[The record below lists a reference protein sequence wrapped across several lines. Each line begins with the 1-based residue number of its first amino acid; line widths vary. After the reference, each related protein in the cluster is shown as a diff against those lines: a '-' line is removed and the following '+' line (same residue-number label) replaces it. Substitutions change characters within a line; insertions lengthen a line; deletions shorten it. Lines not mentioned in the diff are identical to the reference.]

1 MDEEKA
7 NLREIGFQIQYFLST
22 IPFVSHRPFTLR
34 HSLRVILAVGW
45 SDFLLKYRGSVLGYF
60 WSLIGPV
67 AKFLVILYALGPYV
81 QRSIPHYAFYLFLG
95 IIVWEHFVVTTT
107 SCMSML
113 EEKASIIQKLVFPRL
128 LLILMVGW
136 TNLLVF
142 LTHLLIFLSFV
153 WFFGLG
159 WSWVQWYVL
168 LLLVQMSL
176 IALGVGMM
184 LSAYCLRYRDIH
196 HLWAIATQIFFW
208 LTPITYAYNAERPV
222 GQAFIE
228 LFRDP
233 GISSLHDFFDV
244 IVQFQPVSLLM
255 NDMHRVLLYP
265 VERGIP
271 SFTHAVAFTVVCS
284 IIFALGAGL
293 FLKRAPYFIE
303 EY

>member
-1 MDEEKA
+1 MPSP
-7 NLREIGFQIQYFLST
+7 Q
-22 IPFVSHRPFTLR
+22 FTLR
-34 HSLRVILAVGW
+34 HSLRVIVAVGW

-60 WSLIGPV
+60 WSLISPV

-95 IIVWEHFVVTTT
+95 IIVWEYFVVTTT

-142 LTHLLIFLSFV
+142 LTHLFIFLSFV
-153 WFFGLG
+153 WFFDLG

-168 LLLVQMSL
+168 LLLLQMSL
-176 IALGVGMM
+176 IALGVGMI

-208 LTPITYAYNAERPV
+208 LTPITYAYNADRPV
-222 GQAFIE
+222 GEAFV
-228 LFRDP
+228 LLLQNP

-244 IVQFQPVSLLM
+244 IVQFQPMSLLM

-271 SFTHAVAFTVVCS
+271 SWTHAVGFTAVCVL
-284 IIFALGAGL
+284 IFATGAWL
-293 FLKRAPYFIE
+293 YKKRSPYFIE